1 MAEFELPEKPDN
13 RKERIVGLIIAA
25 IAVILAIVSSQAHE
39 THNDEILAHV
49 DGADQYAF
57 YQAKKER
64 HAALELSTDNLMLE
78 REKLSPA
85 AQPQVD
91 QLLTSYAAEME
102 HLDSDG
108 KGIQQKGD
116 DLMAESKRLAQ
127 KAKVLDLGEIALQI
141 AVVLCSI
148 SIITEQNLFVHMG
161 CIVAAVGIL
170 VAIWGMVMLA

>member
-1 MAEFELPEKPDN
+1 MAEFEMPEKPDN
-13 RKERIVGLIIAA
+13 RKERVVGLIIAA
-25 IAVILAIVSSQAHE
+25 IAVVLAIVSSQAHE

-78 REKLSPA
+78 REKLSA
-85 AQPQVD
+85 ATQPQVD
-91 QLLTSYAAEME
+91 QLLTSYAAEMA

-108 KGIQQKGD
+108 KGIQAKGD
-116 DLMAESKRLAQ
+116 ELMAESKRLAQ

-161 CIVAAVGIL
+161 GAVAGIGIL